1 MLAEARDDWT
11 EDGGR
16 RWPGAVMT
24 ESERLGKLRHDLS
37 NPLSALLA
45 EIQLLLLNESQID
58 PETLSSLRDIE
69 ALAIR
74 MRAMLREI

>member
-1 MLAEARDDWT
+1 MADA
-11 EDGGR
+11 
-16 RWPGAVMT
+16 
-24 ESERLGKLRHDLS
+24 ERLSKLRHDLS

-45 EIQLLLLNESQID
+45 ETQLLLMNESQID
-58 PETLSSLRDIE
+58 PVTVTGLKEIE

>member
-1 MLAEARDDWT
+1 MNET
-11 EDGGR
+11 
-16 RWPGAVMT
+16 
-24 ESERLGKLRHDLS
+24 ERLSKLRHDLS

-45 EIQLLLLNESQID
+45 ETQLMLLNEAAID
-58 PETLSSLRDIE
+58 PETLAGLREIE